1 MSTEEKQGVL
11 NINSSLYTTR
21 ISKKFL
27 ARKKFVPANPL
38 IITSYIPG
46 TVLEIFVT
54 PGKEVKKGEDLMIVD
69 AMKMKNKIKSGIDG
83 IVKTVSVA
91 KGAKVAKGSVLVE
104 LE

>member
-1 MSTEEKQGVL
+1 MSTEEIQGFL
-11 NINSSLYTTR
+11 NIDSSLYTTR

-27 ARKKFVPANPL
+27 ARKKYVPDNPL
-38 IITSYIPG
+38 IIQSYIPG

-54 PGKEVKKGEDLMIVD
+54 PGKEVKKGEDLMIID
-69 AMKMKNKIKSGIDG
+69 AMKMKNRIKSGIDG
-83 IVKTVSVA
+83 IVKTVAVV